1 MNKLLFEQYHFP
13 HESDILYFINSL
25 LFTILKSEFR
35 IDILRNL
42 IN

>member
-1 MNKLLFEQYHFP
+1 MNKLIFKEYHFP
-13 HESDILYFINSL
+13 HESDILYFINIYLYSE
-25 LFTILKSEFR
+25 LKSEFR

>member
-13 HESDILYFINSL
+13 HESDVIYFIDVL

-35 IDILRNL
+35 IDILKNL